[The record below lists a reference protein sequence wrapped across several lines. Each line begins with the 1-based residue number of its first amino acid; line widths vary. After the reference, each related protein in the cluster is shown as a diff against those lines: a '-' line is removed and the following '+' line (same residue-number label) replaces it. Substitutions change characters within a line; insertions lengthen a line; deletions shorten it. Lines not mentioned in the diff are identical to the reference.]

1 MGFVRWYNEI
11 LRRRPKT
18 TEIVS
23 AFLLTYASDS
33 ICQYIEKPEEK
44 SYFEWFSNRRACN
57 LSFFGAGVITPM
69 FHYWYKFLAR
79 NFPSSNFSAI
89 FVKSL
94 VDRLTIG
101 SFVVFS
107 FFVSQ
112 HYLNGGNTPDLQ
124 IKLERDLPGALKM
137 NVSVWMSALMLNFK
151 FVPIQFQ
158 VLFLNTV
165 GFFWMIYLTWTM
177 NNSKQSSSKLT
188 DPR

>member
-107 FFVSQ
+107 FFCFTT
-112 HYLNGGNTPDLQ
+112 L
-124 IKLERDLPGALKM
+124 LEWRKY
-137 NVSVWMSALMLNFK
+137 S
-151 FVPIQFQ
+151 
-158 VLFLNTV
+158 
-165 GFFWMIYLTWTM
+165 
-177 NNSKQSSSKLT
+177 
-188 DPR
+188 